1 MEQLLAKDDL
11 MTDKEVIIDLY
22 RQENRAI
29 VDKDIETL
37 GQILDSTMV
46 LHHMTGYAQPKL
58 EWIDQIQNGE
68 LKYYSSDEEQISDI
82 QIAGNHA
89 SLIGH
94 NKVKASV
101 LGSPVSTLLLQMKM
115 EFAKINGKW
124 AITKQIASTY

>member
-46 LHHMTGYAQPKL
+46 LHHMTGYA
-58 EWIDQIQNGE
+58 
-68 LKYYSSDEEQISDI
+68 
-82 QIAGNHA
+82 
-89 SLIGH
+89 
-94 NKVKASV
+94 
-101 LGSPVSTLLLQMKM
+101 
-115 EFAKINGKW
+115 
-124 AITKQIASTY
+124 

>member
-89 SLIGH
+89 SLIL
-94 NKVKASV
+94 NWS
-101 LGSPVSTLLLQMKM
+101 Q
-115 EFAKINGKW
+115 
-124 AITKQIASTY
+124 